1 MLFPKVDNNKIYTEM
16 IEVME
21 VKAPDKGFYIPN
33 GIQVS
38 NLGKPP
44 TNEPNKWRDN
54 GIKWVRVTL
63 EDTIKIYDDN
73 VEQRLN
79 DWAIL
84 HQYKGSGGMTPSE
97 RLLSYESS
105 TIPKWKFEA
114 NNFRILWDNT
124 WFWLQ
129 NYLNQKM
136 SENTPAIP
144 TWEEV
149 EALLNQNVPLIW
161 PEYNE

>member
-1 MLFPKVDNNKIYTEM
+1 MQFSVIDKNNIYQKM
-16 IEVME
+16 IEAIPA
-21 VKAPDKGFYIPN
+21 KYPDVGYYYPDNI
-33 GIQVS
+33 IIS
-38 NLGKPP
+38 SLGKPP
-44 TNEPNKWRDN
+44 TNEPNKWKDN

-114 NNFRILWDNT
+114 NNFRTLWDNT

-136 SENTPAIP
+136 SESTPTIP

-149 EALLNQNVPLIW
+149 EALLNENVPLTW
-161 PEYNE
+161 PEYNG